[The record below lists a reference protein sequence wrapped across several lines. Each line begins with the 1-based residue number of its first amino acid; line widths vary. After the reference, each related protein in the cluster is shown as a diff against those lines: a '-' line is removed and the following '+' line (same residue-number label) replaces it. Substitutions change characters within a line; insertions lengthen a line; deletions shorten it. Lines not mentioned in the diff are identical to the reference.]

1 MSNSRADRIQ
11 FSLRGRKKRGSSLG
25 LPVLWPLLRSQG
37 RQCESPRAR
46 PRLLALPPRPPRRA
60 RSRPGRVPVPSPRSA
75 APRTAPGAEPKAT
88 TDSRGANSWGRP
100 GGPSSFRNPQKLTV
114 FLPRSRHGEVTSED
128 PAPGQVRPRAPPPRA
143 GGRHAPSSTAP
154 PRRGARGAEQAQ
166 TARVAASWRASQT
179 RSPRAGAARESRAL
193 AVGPGA
199 RQQWEWA
206 KTHSKQGVAKG
217 LGLDARVVR

>member
-1 MSNSRADRIQ
+1 M
-11 FSLRGRKKRGSSLG
+11 KRGSSLG

-37 RQCESPRAR
+37 RPCESPRAR

-88 TDSRGANSWGRP
+88 TDSRGANSWGSP

-128 PAPGQVRPRAPPPRA
+128 PAPGQVRPRAPPPARRRETRPFLN
-143 GGRHAPSSTAP
+143 GPAP
-154 PRRGARGAEQAQ
+154 PRGPGRGAGADGPRGCLLEGFPNQVAEGGGC
-166 TARVAASWRASQT
+166 S
-179 RSPRAGAARESRAL
+179 RELWGR
-193 AVGPGA
+193 GA

>member
-1 MSNSRADRIQ
+1 M
-11 FSLRGRKKRGSSLG
+11 KRGSSLG

-37 RQCESPRAR
+37 RPCESPRAR

-88 TDSRGANSWGRP
+88 TDSRGANSWGSP

-128 PAPGQVRPRAPPPRA
+128 PAPGQVRPRAPPPARRRETRPFLN
-143 GGRHAPSSTAP
+143 GPAP
-154 PRRGARGAEQAQ
+154 PAPGAEQAQ

-179 RSPRAGAARESRAL
+179 RSPRAGAARESCAL